1 MEWQV
6 FGVIS
11 ALVAFVGVFISY
23 TSKLSTTLTT
33 LNVTLQSL
41 EKQLE
46 ELKKD
51 KRQFHQE
58 TTERLDK
65 HGDAILNL
73 GHNIDMLNKEIERHD
88 GDIARISKVLDVV
101 VTK

>member
-6 FGVIS
+6 FGVIA
-11 ALVAFVGVFISY
+11 ALVSFVGVFISY

-46 ELKKD
+46 ELKND
-51 KRQFHQE
+51 KKQFHQE
-58 TTERLDK
+58 TVERLDK
-65 HGDAILNL
+65 HGDAILNM
-73 GHNIDMLNKEIERHD
+73 GRDIEAINKELESHTN
-88 GDIARISKVLDVV
+88 DINRINRVIDAI